1 MRVFSLILLVAL
13 PALAAELGGSITL
26 DPAEMENMKRLIF
39 GGAALSPSAQQ
50 VPAANP
56 APSTAEEQL
65 WLRAM
70 KAQGDV
76 QTILLLALL
85 QQLNPGLPMDSYPGL
100 YADALA
106 LHRCAAAAEPMAVAN
121 LESCLRSGALPGG
134 LAFLRSDYLAQ
145 QFRQM
150 LADKH

>member
-1 MRVFSLILLVAL
+1 MRVFSFILLVAL
-13 PALAAELGGSITL
+13 PALAAEPGGSITL

-50 VPAANP
+50 GYTANLAPA
-56 APSTAEEQL
+56 TEQEQL

-76 QTILLLALL
+76 QTILLLSLL
-85 QQLNPGLPMDSYPGL
+85 QQLNPGLPMDAYPGL

-106 LHRCAAAAEPMAVAN
+106 LHRSAAAAEPMAVAN